1 MRFPV
6 LLCLLACSPLAQGQE
21 SVPAPSPDPMSGA
34 SPSSATNSA
43 APQEAEKKSETPQV
57 VNPTQSKTEKSQ
69 DPMAGSPATNSPT
82 PIEEKKNDP
91 MGGAAPAAPQGPM
104 SGSAPVEGQP
114 TPPVAK
120 APPKPPLT
128 PELANL
134 NLPQD
139 VTVENPDPDQVI
151 FLPAGTYRQILRL
164 PIDSPLM
171 QKTQATRNRHGPEI
185 KVEEVSTN
193 LASPNLKPIWIRYE
207 GLEKIKIG
215 PDERRGGIDLP
226 VRGPADLKPRLW
238 YAKSETADTW
248 SSLFYFVFGGA
259 GYSVA
264 NLAGWSA
271 GNTREI
277 PVDFAYR
284 LVRK

>member
-1 MRFPV
+1 MKFPA

-21 SVPAPSPDPMSGA
+21 SVPAPAPDPMSGA
-34 SPSSATNSA
+34 NPPPATSSVV
-43 APQEAEKKSETPQV
+43 PQEAPKKPEAPQAAP
-57 VNPTQSKTEKSQ
+57 PTQPPSEKIQ
-69 DPMAGSPATNSPT
+69 DPMAGAPTTGAPT
-82 PIEEKKNDP
+82 PAEDKKNDP
-91 MGGAAPAAPQGPM
+91 MAGASPATPQDPM
-104 SGSAPVEGQP
+104 SGSESAEGL

-134 NLPQD
+134 NLPED
-139 VTVENPDPDQVI
+139 VTIENPDPDRVI
-151 FLPAGTYRQILRL
+151 FLPAGTYRQILQL

-185 KVEEVSTN
+185 KIEEVSTN
-193 LASPNLKPIWIRYE
+193 LTPPTLKPLWIRYE

-277 PVDFAYR
+277 PIDFNYR
-284 LVRK
+284 LIRK

>member
-1 MRFPV
+1 MRFPA

-21 SVPAPSPDPMSGA
+21 SVPAPAPDPMSGA
-34 SPSSATNSA
+34 NPSPSTNSVV
-43 APQEAEKKSETPQV
+43 PQEAPKKPEAPQAAP
-57 VNPTQSKTEKSQ
+57 PTQPPSEKIQ
-69 DPMAGSPATNSPT
+69 DSMAGAPTTNSPA
-82 PIEEKKNDP
+82 PSEEKKNDP
-91 MGGAAPAAPQGPM
+91 MGGASSATPQDPM
-104 SGSAPVEGQP
+104 SGSESAEGQP
-114 TPPVAK
+114 TLPVAK

-171 QKTQATRNRHGPEI
+171 QKTQATRTRHGPEI

-259 GYSVA
+259 GYGVA

-277 PVDFAYR
+277 PMDFGYR

>member
-6 LLCLLACSPLAQGQE
+6 VLCLLVCSPIAQGQE
-21 SVPAPSPDPMSGA
+21 SVLAPSPDPMSGA
-34 SPSSATNSA
+34 NPSPATNSA
-43 APQEAEKKSETPQV
+43 ARQETPKKSEIPQAAT
-57 VNPTQSKTEKSQ
+57 PTQPTTDKTQGPLPTAS
-69 DPMAGSPATNSPT
+69 STNSPT
-82 PIEEKKNDP
+82 PIEEKKNDL
-91 MGGAAPAAPQGPM
+91 MGGPTPDAPQDPM
-104 SGSAPVEGQP
+104 SGSAASEGQP

-134 NLPQD
+134 NLPED

-151 FLPAGTYRQILRL
+151 FLPAGTYRQILQF

-185 KVEEVSTN
+185 KVEEISTN
-193 LASPNLKPIWIRYE
+193 LAPPNLKPIWVRYE

-259 GYSVA
+259 GYSEA

-277 PVDFAYR
+277 PVVFAYR
-284 LVRK
+284 LIRK